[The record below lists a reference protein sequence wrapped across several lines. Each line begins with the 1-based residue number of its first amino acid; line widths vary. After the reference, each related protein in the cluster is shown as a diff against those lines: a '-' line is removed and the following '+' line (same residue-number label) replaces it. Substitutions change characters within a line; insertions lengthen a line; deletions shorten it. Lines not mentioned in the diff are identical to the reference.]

1 MYELWGGFSGAWA
14 GVLTRMSTARWPAV
28 TPRQAGSATGEPVC
42 MELFVIEAAKRMG
55 LPGFGDRAIRG
66 ADNRLYPLHTPQ
78 DFYLRHAANIAW
90 FKNDVV
96 PAPSA
101 EDTLLSGVEPIL
113 ADIRRVLP
121 PAEQGPVTFLY
132 TRGGRFAPYS
142 TAYAG
147 QELAAKWE
155 KPLAVYNED
164 AGTAISSHSGK
175 PYKGTPCFLP
185 PLLHDGQELR
195 AVWSREDYPLELI
208 SFKSN
213 LVNSYGVVC
222 PRLLSIKGINLVILH
237 PRDAERA
244 GVSHGDTVRLTT
256 PGGSATAYVSVG
268 DMVMPGVVAVEHGFG
283 HTGLGAS
290 DVEIDGRRIPAKA
303 AVAAGINLNDL
314 APGDPTRKGASA
326 LAEHMGGAAARQG
339 IPARIEKV

>member
-1 MYELWGGFSGAWA
+1 M
-14 GVLTRMSTARWPAV
+14 
-28 TPRQAGSATGEPVC
+28 
-42 MELFVIEAAKRMG
+42 
-55 LPGFGDRAIRG
+55 
-66 ADNRLYPLHTPQ
+66 
-78 DFYLRHAANIAW
+78 
-90 FKNDVV
+90 
-96 PAPSA
+96 
-101 EDTLLSGVEPIL
+101 
-113 ADIRRVLP
+113 
-121 PAEQGPVTFLY
+121 
-132 TRGGRFAPYS
+132 
-142 TAYAG
+142 
-147 QELAAKWE
+147 
-155 KPLAVYNED
+155 
-164 AGTAISSHSGK
+164 
-175 PYKGTPCFLP
+175 
-185 PLLHDGQELR
+185 
-195 AVWSREDYPLELI
+195 
-208 SFKSN
+208 
-213 LVNSYGVVC
+213 
-222 PRLLSIKGINLVILH
+222 ILH